1 MTSWFRRGRR
11 GSDNSDARPSTP
23 DADGG
28 TGLGEDSPAELN
40 RLVTELV
47 WYVNAHAGRLPNRAV
62 VTSRYI
68 CDLLTATIATADT
81 RPLDV
86 YAVISVKAIAADY
99 ARTSLATYLAAAQS
113 LSGSGSPRG
122 GTDPNAAL
130 LDEQLGLLWD
140 SAAEVF
146 TAAKSRDLDALRTQG
161 NFLRTKF
168 SRSDLQL

>member
-1 MTSWFRRGRR
+1 MVSWFRRNRR
-11 GSDNSDARPSTP
+11 ESDAADSHPTP
-23 DADGG
+23 TNAGDT

-47 WYVNAHAGRLPNRAV
+47 WFVNANSGRLPARAV
-62 VTSRYI
+62 VTARYI
-68 CDLLTATIATADT
+68 CDLLTATIATADA

-86 YAVISVKAIAADY
+86 YAVISVKAIASDY
-99 ARTSLATYLAAAQS
+99 VRTSLTTYLAAAETMAGQS
-113 LSGSGSPRG
+113 PPGAA
-122 GTDPNAAL
+122 DPNAAL

-146 TAAKSRDLDALRTQG
+146 AAAKSRDVDALRTQG